1 MMKQKHLALA
11 QECERLARQSE
22 KQMWNPELT
31 AEQKSDF
38 QDQAKA
44 YWQMVSHWMKA
55 ALRAEEVRPTKF
67 TGAPKGERK
76 ATTEKRDF
84 LNSVSAKIGTQ
95 KHAAI
100 ASEAVQSHASQVRKM
115 WQAQGKTA
123 EAKILSFLKNNGL

>member
-11 QECERLARQSE
+11 QECKRLARESE
-22 KQMWNPELT
+22 SMMFNPGLT

-44 YWQMVSHWMKA
+44 YWQMGMNWTQS
-55 ALRAEEVRPTKF
+55 ALSAEEVRPTKF

-76 ATTEKRDF
+76 STTEKRDF
-84 LNSVSAKIGTQ
+84 LNFVSAKIGTQ

-100 ASEAVQSHASQVRKM
+100 ASEAVQSHASQVRKI
-115 WQAQGKTA
+115 WRAEGKNA